1 MDGPLRKLLSCHH
14 IWLVNLSAWQVS
26 ACQLVSL
33 SSYASLGACN
43 LVFVH
48 PKWEIGRQVDI
59 SPLLGHQLTAEK
71 KQKITS
77 TCRTLVGNPNESV
90 IMILSS
96 LTHIFRSK
104 STPMICFPCQGGP
117 GTEGESFCLRSRIC
131 KEVASASVRIETW
144 SKQWEFLIL
153 DYFIFDEL
161 V

>member
-77 TCRTLVGNPNESV
+77 TCRTLVGNRNESF
-90 IMILSS
+90 IMILWS

-104 STPMICFPCQGGP
+104 KSTFLPQKSHSLKSLFRHVKIYHNFVRCKKWVKTTVKGG
-117 GTEGESFCLRSRIC
+117 
-131 KEVASASVRIETW
+131 VRIIKME
-144 SKQWEFLIL
+144 I
-153 DYFIFDEL
+153 
-161 V
+161 

>member
-1 MDGPLRKLLSCHH
+1 MSDLSDRWCFLSCVWCLITSSQIFIRAVHILRRGLRRPKNFSSFSVQNSNIVINFEDPPLHPITLYMDGPLRKLLSCHH

-77 TCRTLVGNPNESV
+77 TCRTLVGNLN
-90 IMILSS
+90 
-96 LTHIFRSK
+96 
-104 STPMICFPCQGGP
+104 
-117 GTEGESFCLRSRIC
+117 
-131 KEVASASVRIETW
+131 
-144 SKQWEFLIL
+144 
-153 DYFIFDEL
+153 
-161 V
+161 